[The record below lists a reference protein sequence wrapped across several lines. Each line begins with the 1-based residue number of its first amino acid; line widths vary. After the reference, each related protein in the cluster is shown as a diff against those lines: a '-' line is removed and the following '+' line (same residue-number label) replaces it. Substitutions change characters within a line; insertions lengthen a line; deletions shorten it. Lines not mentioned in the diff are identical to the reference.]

1 VNKTALSFAAAA
13 RPKRRVASLAQTA
26 LPVLL
31 AAACSGL
38 HAQSFVSISG
48 AIDAGVGYIKSDSKH
63 ALKLT
68 SGTIAASSL
77 TFQGRE
83 DLGGGY
89 DATFLLRSLFVSG
102 TGALSGTK
110 QWGSESKVGLGT
122 PYGRVEA
129 GRLFDP
135 THQVL
140 VFKAPSQSNFAG
152 AFNLGIGGYAPY
164 WDNSIRY
171 TSPTMSGARLEV
183 QHSLAILDDEPVSPS
198 KNGVGTAV
206 ALHYAAGPLDISG
219 VVEQTRTDNRPAA
232 LTVDYKARR
241 TILMGTYDL
250 GLIKTHFGYFD
261 EKHSGI
267 GAPPEFGL
275 TILGLSG
282 NAAPALKLSAEYG
295 RKKFSSSAGK
305 VDFVG
310 LGAFYSLSK
319 RTLLFAEVA
328 LIRNAGIAKQTVYRG
343 ITVAAGEN
351 TSGYTVGVRH
361 SF

>member
-1 VNKTALSFAAAA
+1 VKNAVPSFAAAHPG
-13 RPKRRVASLAQTA
+13 RLNSLAQAA

-31 AAACSGL
+31 AAGCAGL

-48 AIDAGVGYIKSDSKH
+48 AVDVGVSYIKTDSKH
-63 ALKLT
+63 VWKLA
-68 SGTIAASSL
+68 SGSIAASSL

-110 QWGSESKVGLGT
+110 YWGSESKVGLGT

-152 AFNLGIGGYAPY
+152 AFNLGIGGYSPY

-171 TSPTMSGARLEV
+171 TSPTMRGARFEI
-183 QHSLAILDDEPVSPS
+183 QHSLAILNDEPVSPS
-198 KNGVGTAV
+198 KNGVASAV
-206 ALHYAAGPLDISG
+206 ALHYAAGPLNISG
-219 VVEQTRTDNRPAA
+219 VVEETRTDNRPTPA
-232 LTVDYKARR
+232 TVDAKARR
-241 TILMGTYDL
+241 TILMGTYDI
-250 GLIKTHFGYFD
+250 GPVKTHWGYFD

-282 NAAPALKLSAEYG
+282 NPAPAWKLSAEVG
-295 RKKFSSSAGK
+295 RKKFEGSAGK

-310 LGAFYSLSK
+310 LGAFYTLSK
-319 RTLLFAEVA
+319 RTILYSEVA
-328 LIRNAGIAKQTVYRG
+328 LIRNSGIAKQAVYRG
-343 ITVAAGEN
+343 IPVAPGEN

>member
-1 VNKTALSFAAAA
+1 MKTPVPSFAAA
-13 RPKRRVASLAQTA
+13 RPRRLVSPLFASV

-31 AAACSGL
+31 VATCTGL
-38 HAQSFVSISG
+38 HAQTSSVSISG
-48 AIDAGVGYIKSDSKH
+48 AVDAGVGYIKTYTKDVW
-63 ALKLT
+63 KLS
-68 SGTIAASSL
+68 SGSIAASSL

-89 DATFLLRSLFVSG
+89 DTTFLLRSLFVSG

-110 QWGSESKVGLGT
+110 QWGSEAKVGLGT

-152 AFNLGIGGYAPY
+152 AFNLGIGGYSPY

-171 TSPTMSGARLEV
+171 TSPTMRGARFEV
-183 QHSLAILDDEPVSPS
+183 QHSLAILNDEPVSPS
-198 KNGVGTAV
+198 KNGVATAV

-219 VVEQTRTDNRPAA
+219 VVEQTRTDNRPAV
-232 LTVDYKARR
+232 TVDYKARR

-250 GLIKTHFGYFD
+250 GFVKTHFGYFD
-261 EKHSGI
+261 EKNSGR
-267 GAPPEFGL
+267 GAPSEFGL

-282 NAAPALKLSAEYG
+282 NPAPAWKLSAEVGQKRFKNSTG
-295 RKKFSSSAGK
+295 R
-305 VDFVG
+305 VDFLG

-319 RTLLFAEVA
+319 RTLLYTEVT
-328 LIRNAGIAKQTVYRG
+328 LIRNSGIAQQAVYRG
-343 ITVAAGEN
+343 IPVASGED
-351 TSGYTVGVRH
+351 TSGYTVGIRH

>member
-1 VNKTALSFAAAA
+1 MKKTVPSLAAAI
-13 RPKRRVASLAQTA
+13 
-26 LPVLL
+26 LL
-31 AAACSGL
+31 AAVCTAV
-38 HAQSFVSISG
+38 HAQSSVSISG
-48 AIDAGVGYIKSDSKH
+48 AVDAGVGYVKTDSKH
-63 ALKLT
+63 VLQLT
-68 SGTIAASSL
+68 SGSIAASSL

-89 DATFLLRSLFVSG
+89 EATFLLRSLFVSG

-110 QWGSESKVGLGT
+110 YWGSESKVGLGT
-122 PYGRVEA
+122 PYGRIEA

-152 AFNLGIGGYAPY
+152 AFNLGIGGYSPY

-171 TSPTMSGARLEV
+171 TSPTLGGARLEV
-183 QHSLAILDDEPVSPS
+183 QHSFAILNDEPVSPS
-198 KNGVGTAV
+198 KNGIASAA

-219 VVEQTRTDNRPAA
+219 VVEETRTDNLPAV
-232 LTVDYKARR
+232 TVNYKARR
-241 TILMGTYDL
+241 AIVMGTYNF
-250 GLIKTHFGYFD
+250 GLITAHAGYFD

-282 NAAPALKLSAEYG
+282 NPAPAWKLSAEIG
-295 RKKFSSSAGK
+295 RKNFKGSAGK

-319 RTLLFAEVA
+319 RTVLYSELA
-328 LIRNAGIAKQTVYRG
+328 LIRNSGIAQQAVYRG
-343 ITVAAGEN
+343 IAVAPGED
-351 TSGYTVGVRH
+351 TSGYMVGIRH